1 MSKNISNL
9 SGRIGLKDNLFKQIS
24 ENTLSDNPQDI
35 KEIAKKH
42 NLGVSTLHGAE
53 SFYEFLRPSHREK
66 KAFVCNGSACMC
78 AGTQDKLKDKLK
90 EKLGDDKVG
99 EMFCLGHCYENHA
112 FHYDGENYA
121 GKDIEKIDQI
131 LKGEEIKQ
139 EKFFSKSFAT
149 TSFLM
154 DDKLSSTDQFKD
166 QLSKFLKSDKKE
178 IVKSLLDSN
187 LTGRGGAG
195 FPTGMKWDFC
205 SKAKG
210 DKKYVICNAD
220 EGDSGAFSDRY
231 LLEDQPLKV
240 IFGMVMCGFVI
251 GSDEGV
257 LYIRGEYPKSIEA
270 LNGSINELKKLGLLG
285 ENILGTDFSFDLG
298 ICIGQGAYICGE
310 ETALIASIEAIN
322 GSINE
327 LKKLGLLGENILGT
341 NFSFDLGICIGQ
353 GAYICGEETALI
365 ASIEGRR
372 AEVDVR
378 PPFPVTEG
386 LYKKPTVV
394 NNVETLAA
402 ATGILIN
409 GSEKF
414 SSIGNKKSAGTKLV
428 CLDSFFNN
436 PGVYEIDMGTPMKK
450 IFNEI
455 GGGYKEPLKA
465 FQIGGPLGGVV
476 PLSEIEN
483 LNLDFQEFT
492 AKGFMLGHASV
503 VSIPKDFS
511 MAEYIHH
518 LFEFSAEESCG
529 KCFPG
534 RLGSYRGKE
543 MFDQAKKKTAKIPLK
558 LLEELL
564 VTMKK
569 GCLCALCGAIPT
581 PIQNILKYFGDEM
594 KNDMVKD
601 N

>member
-9 SGRIGLKDNLFKQIS
+9 SGRIGLKDNLFKKIS
-24 ENTLSDNPQDI
+24 ENSLSSSPKDI
-35 KEIAKKH
+35 KDIAKEY

-78 AGTQDKLKDKLK
+78 AGTQEKLK
-90 EKLGDDKVG
+90 ETLKSKLGDDKVG
-99 EMFCLGHCYENHA
+99 EMFCLGHCYENKA

-121 GKDIEKIDQI
+121 GNDIEKIDQI
-131 LKGEEIKQ
+131 IKGEKIDQDKY
-139 EKFFSKSFAT
+139 FSKSFAS

-154 DDKLSSTDQFKD
+154 DDKLSTIEKFKD
-166 QLSKFLKSDKKE
+166 HLDVVLKKDKKE
-178 IVKSLLDSN
+178 IIQSLLNSN

-205 SKAKG
+205 SKAPG

-240 IFGMVMCGFVI
+240 IFGMVMCGYVI
-251 GSDEGV
+251 GSNEGV

-270 LNGSINELKKLGLLG
+270 
-285 ENILGTDFSFDLG
+285 
-298 ICIGQGAYICGE
+298 
-310 ETALIASIEAIN
+310 IN
-322 GSINE
+322 GCINQ
-327 LKKLGLLGENILGT
+327 LKQDGLLGENILGT
-341 NFSFDLGICIGQ
+341 NFSFDLNICIGQ

-402 ATGILIN
+402 AAGILLN
-409 GSEKF
+409 GAEKF
-414 SSIGNKKSAGTKLV
+414 SAIGNKKSAGTKLV

-436 PGVYEIDMGTPMKK
+436 PGIYEIEMGTPMKK
-450 IFNEI
+450 IFEEI
-455 GGGYKEPLKA
+455 GGGYKEPVKA

-476 PLSEIEN
+476 PLSEIDN

-503 VSIPKDFS
+503 VSIPKDFP
-511 MAEYIHH
+511 MTEYIHH

-543 MFDQAKKKTAKIPLK
+543 MFDQFKNKTAKIPIK
-558 LLEELL
+558 LLNELL
-564 VTMKK
+564 VTMQK

-581 PIQNILKYFGDEM
+581 PIMNILKYFGDEM

>member
-1 MSKNISNL
+1 MSKNISKL
-9 SGRIGLKDNLFKQIS
+9 SGRIGLKDNLFQKMSKIS
-24 ENTLSDNPQDI
+24 LSSKNGGDLNEI
-35 KEIAKKH
+35 KEVAEKYHVGI
-42 NLGVSTLHGAE
+42 STFHGAE
-53 SFYEFLRPSHREK
+53 SFYEFLRPEHRAK

-78 AGTQDKLKDKLK
+78 AGTQEPLKKKLQD
-90 EKLGDDKVG
+90 KLGDDKVG

-121 GKDIEKIDQI
+121 GSDISKIDQI
-131 LKGEEIKQ
+131 IKGEKIDQ
-139 EKFFSKSFAT
+139 EKFFSKSFAS

-154 DDKLSSTDQFKD
+154 DDKLSSIDQFKEN
-166 QLSKFLKSDKKE
+166 LNRFIKTDKKE
-178 IVKSLLDSN
+178 IISLLSSSN

-195 FPTGMKWDFC
+195 FPAGMKWDFC
-205 SKAKG
+205 SKTNSE
-210 DKKYVICNAD
+210 KKYVVCNAD

-240 IFGMVMCGFVI
+240 LFAMMICGYAI

-270 LNGSINELKKLGLLG
+270 INGCINELKDKKLLG
-285 ENILGTDFSFDLG
+285 KDILGTKFSFDL
-298 ICIGQGAYICGE
+298 
-310 ETALIASIEAIN
+310 T
-322 GSINE
+322 
-327 LKKLGLLGENILGT
+327 
-341 NFSFDLGICIGQ
+341 ICIGQ

-402 ATGILIN
+402 ATGILLN
-409 GSEKF
+409 GADKF

-428 CLDSFFNN
+428 CLDSFFKN
-436 PGVYEIDMGTPMKK
+436 PGVYEIDMGTSMKK

-455 GGGYKEPLKA
+455 GGGFKETVKA
-465 FQIGGPLGGVV
+465 LQIGGPLGGVI
-476 PLSEIEN
+476 PIAEAEK
-483 LNLDFQEFT
+483 LNLDFQEFS
-492 AKGFMLGHASV
+492 AAGFMLGHASI
-503 VSIPKDFS
+503 VSIPKNFP
-511 MAEYIHH
+511 MFEYIHH

-543 MFDQAKKKTAKIPLK
+543 MFDQAKNKTAKIPLK
-558 LLEELL
+558 LLNELL
-564 VTMKK
+564 VTMQK
-569 GCLCALCGAIPT
+569 GCLCALCGAIPM
-581 PIQNILKYFGDEM
+581 PIMNILKYFGDEM

>member
-9 SGRIGLKDNLFKQIS
+9 SGRIGLKNNLFQK
-24 ENTLSDNPQDI
+24 LSDRSLNSKDDAGI
-35 KEIAKKH
+35 KEIAEEYKM
-42 NLGVSTLHGAE
+42 GVSTIHGAE

-78 AGTQDKLKDKLK
+78 AGTQEPLKKKLQ
-90 EKLGDDKVG
+90 EKLGEDKVG

-121 GKDIEKIDQI
+121 GNDINQIDQI
-131 LKGEEIKQ
+131 IKGEKIKQ

-154 DDKLSSTDQFKD
+154 DDKLSNFDQFKEH
-166 QLSKFLKSDKKE
+166 LEKFIKTDKKE
-178 IVKSLLDSN
+178 IINSLLSSN

-195 FPTGMKWDFC
+195 FPTGLKWDFC
-205 SKAKG
+205 SKTKSE
-210 DKKYVICNAD
+210 KKYVVCNAD

-240 IFGMVMCGFVI
+240 LFGMIVCGYVI
-251 GSDEGV
+251 GSNEGV

-270 LNGSINELKKLGLLG
+270 INGCINSLKGAGLLG
-285 ENILGTDFSFDLG
+285 EKILGTEFSFDL
-298 ICIGQGAYICGE
+298 
-310 ETALIASIEAIN
+310 N
-322 GSINE
+322 
-327 LKKLGLLGENILGT
+327 
-341 NFSFDLGICIGQ
+341 ICIGQ

-402 ATGILIN
+402 ATGILLN
-409 GSEKF
+409 GAEKF
-414 SSIGNKKSAGTKLV
+414 SSVGNKKSAGTKLV

-450 IFNEI
+450 IFEEY
-455 GGGYKEPLKA
+455 GGGYKEDVKA

-476 PLSEIEN
+476 PISEIEK

-492 AKGFMLGHASV
+492 KAGFMLGHASV
-503 VSIPKDFS
+503 VSIPKDFN

-534 RLGSYRGKE
+534 RIGSYRGKE
-543 MFDQAKKKTAKIPLK
+543 MFDQLKKGTSKIPLK
-558 LLEELL
+558 LLNELL
-564 VTMKK
+564 VTMQK

-581 PIQNILKYFGDEM
+581 PIMNILKYFGDEI
-594 KNDMVKD
+594 KNDIVKD

>member
-24 ENTLSDNPQDI
+24 ENSLSKKPKDI
-35 KEIAKKH
+35 TEIAKKH

-78 AGTQDKLKDKLK
+78 AGTQGPLKEKLKK
-90 EKLGDDKVG
+90 KLGDDKVG
-99 EMFCLGHCYENHA
+99 EMFCLGYCYENHA
-112 FHYDGENYA
+112 FHYDGQNYA
-121 GKDIEKIDQI
+121 GNDINKID
-131 LKGEEIKQ
+131 EIISGNDLEQ
-139 EKFFSKSFAT
+139 EKFYSESFAK

-154 DDKLSSTDQFKD
+154 DDKLSDIE
-166 QLSKFLKSDKKE
+166 KFRDHLKKFIVIDKQK
-178 IVKSLLDSN
+178 IIKSLLDSN

-220 EGDSGAFSDRY
+220 EGDSGAYSDRY
-231 LLEDQPLKV
+231 LLEDQALKV
-240 IFGMVMCGFVI
+240 IFGMVVCGYVI

-257 LYIRGEYPKSIEA
+257 LYIRGEYPKSIES
-270 LNGSINELKKLGLLG
+270 LNASINSLKREGLLG
-285 ENILGTDFSFDLG
+285 EKILGTD
-298 ICIGQGAYICGE
+298 
-310 ETALIASIEAIN
+310 
-322 GSINE
+322 
-327 LKKLGLLGENILGT
+327 
-341 NFSFDLGICIGQ
+341 FSFDLGICIGQ

-402 ATGILIN
+402 AAGILLN
-409 GSEKF
+409 GAEKF
-414 SSIGNKKSAGTKLV
+414 SAIGNKKSAGTKLV
-428 CLDSFFNN
+428 CFDSFFNN
-436 PGVYEIDMGTPMKK
+436 PGVYEVEMGTPMKK
-450 IFNEI
+450 VLYDI
-455 GGGYKEPLKA
+455 GGGFKEDIKA
-465 FQIGGPLGGVV
+465 LQIGGPLGGVI
-476 PLSEIEN
+476 PITEAEK

-492 AKGFMLGHASV
+492 VAGFMLGHASI
-503 VSIPKDFS
+503 VSIPKDFP
-511 MAEYIHH
+511 MVEYIHH
-518 LFEFSAEESCG
+518 LFEFTAEESCG

-534 RLGSYRGKE
+534 RIGSYRGKE
-543 MFDQAKKKTAKIPLK
+543 MFDQLKSKKAKIPIKVLND
-558 LLEELL
+558 LLI
-564 VTMKK
+564 TMKK

-581 PIQNILKYFGDEM
+581 PIMNILKYFGDEM
-594 KNDMVKD
+594 KNDMVQE

>member
-9 SGRIGLKDNLFKQIS
+9 SGRIGLKNNLFQKIS
-24 ENTLSDNPQDI
+24 ERSLASTNDNGM
-35 KEIAKKH
+35 KEIADQY
-42 NLGVSTLHGAE
+42 NVGVSTIHGAE

-78 AGTQDKLKDKLK
+78 AGTQAPLKKKLQ
-90 EKLGDDKVG
+90 EKLGEDKVG

-121 GKDIEKIDQI
+121 GKDINKIDEI
-131 LKGEEIKQ
+131 IKGKEIKQ
-139 EKFFSKSFAT
+139 EKFFSKSYAK

-154 DDKLSSTDQFKD
+154 DDKLSNLDQFK
-166 QLSKFLKSDKKE
+166 QLFEKVIKIDTKE
-178 IVKSLLDSN
+178 IIKSLLDSN

-205 SKAKG
+205 GKTKSE
-210 DKKYVICNAD
+210 KKYVVCNAD

-240 IFGMVMCGFVI
+240 LFGMVICGYVI
-251 GSDEGV
+251 GSNEGV

-270 LNGSINELKKLGLLG
+270 INGSINSLKEVGLLG
-285 ENILGTDFSFDLG
+285 ENILGTSFSFDL
-298 ICIGQGAYICGE
+298 
-310 ETALIASIEAIN
+310 N
-322 GSINE
+322 
-327 LKKLGLLGENILGT
+327 
-341 NFSFDLGICIGQ
+341 ICIGQ

-402 ATGILIN
+402 VTGILIH
-409 GSEKF
+409 GADKF

-436 PGVYEIDMGTPMKK
+436 PGVYEIDMGTPIKN
-450 IFNEI
+450 IFNDI
-455 GGGYKEPLKA
+455 GGGFKEAVKA
-465 FQIGGPLGGVV
+465 LQIGGPLGGVV
-476 PLSEIEN
+476 PLTEAEK

-492 AKGFMLGHASV
+492 EAGFMLGHGSV
-503 VSIPKDFS
+503 VSIPKDFP
-511 MAEYIHH
+511 MVEYIHH

-543 MFDQAKKKTAKIPLK
+543 MFDQFKNKSAKIPLK
-558 LLEELL
+558 LLNELL
-564 VTMKK
+564 VTMQK

-581 PIQNILKYFGDEM
+581 PIMNILKYFGDEL
-594 KNDMVKD
+594 KNDIVKD

>member
-9 SGRIGLKDNLFKQIS
+9 SGRIGLKNNLFQKIS
-24 ENTLSDNPQDI
+24 ERSLASTNDNGM
-35 KEIAKKH
+35 KEIADQY
-42 NLGVSTLHGAE
+42 NVGVSTIHGAE

-78 AGTQDKLKDKLK
+78 AGTQGPLKKKLQ
-90 EKLGDDKVG
+90 EKLGEDKVG

-121 GKDIEKIDQI
+121 GKDINKIDEI
-131 LKGEEIKQ
+131 IKGKEIKQ
-139 EKFFSKSFAT
+139 EKFFSKSYAK

-154 DDKLSSTDQFKD
+154 DDKLSNLDQFK
-166 QLSKFLKSDKKE
+166 QLFEKVIKIDTKE
-178 IVKSLLDSN
+178 IIKSLLDSN

-205 SKAKG
+205 GKTKSE
-210 DKKYVICNAD
+210 KKYVVCNAD

-240 IFGMVMCGFVI
+240 LFGMVICGYVI
-251 GSDEGV
+251 GSNEGV

-270 LNGSINELKKLGLLG
+270 INGSINSLKEAGLLG
-285 ENILGTDFSFDLG
+285 ENILGTSFSFDL
-298 ICIGQGAYICGE
+298 
-310 ETALIASIEAIN
+310 N
-322 GSINE
+322 
-327 LKKLGLLGENILGT
+327 
-341 NFSFDLGICIGQ
+341 ICIGQ

-402 ATGILIN
+402 ATGILIH
-409 GSEKF
+409 GADKF

-436 PGVYEIDMGTPMKK
+436 PGVYEIDMGTPIKN
-450 IFNEI
+450 IFNDI
-455 GGGYKEPLKA
+455 GGGFKEAVKA
-465 FQIGGPLGGVV
+465 LQIGGPLGGVV
-476 PLSEIEN
+476 PLTEAEK

-492 AKGFMLGHASV
+492 EAGFMLGHGSI
-503 VSIPKDFS
+503 VSIPKDFP
-511 MAEYIHH
+511 MVEYIHH

-543 MFDQAKKKTAKIPLK
+543 MFDQFKNKSAKIPLK
-558 LLEELL
+558 LLNELL
-564 VTMKK
+564 VTMQK

-581 PIQNILKYFGDEM
+581 PIMNILKYFGDEL
-594 KNDMVKD
+594 KNDIVKD

>member
-1 MSKNISNL
+1 MSKNISKL
-9 SGRIGLKDNLFKQIS
+9 SGRIGLRDNLFDEIS
-24 ENTLSDNPQDI
+24 RSSLNSDNGKGIKDI
-35 KEIAKKH
+35 KEIAEKYKV
-42 NLGVSTLHGAE
+42 GVSTIHGAE

-78 AGTQDKLKDKLK
+78 AGTQEPLKEKLK
-90 EKLGDDKVG
+90 EKLGNDKVG
-99 EMFCLGHCYENHA
+99 EMFCLGYCYENHA
-112 FHYDGENYA
+112 FHYDGKNYA
-121 GKDIEKIDQI
+121 GEDIKKIDQI
-131 LKGEEIKQ
+131 IKGEEINQ
-139 EKFFSKSFAT
+139 EKFFSKSYAT

-154 DDKLSSTDQFKD
+154 DDKLSDLSKFKD
-166 QLSKFLKSDKKE
+166 QLSKFLKTDKSE
-178 IVKSLLDSN
+178 IIKSLLSSN

-205 SKAKG
+205 SKAKS

-220 EGDSGAFSDRY
+220 EGDSGAYSDRY

-240 IFGMVMCGFVI
+240 IFGMVLCGYVI
-251 GSDEGV
+251 GGDEGV

-270 LNGSINELKKLGLLG
+270 LNGSINSLKEAGLLG
-285 ENILGTDFSFDLG
+285 KNILGTDFSFDL
-298 ICIGQGAYICGE
+298 
-310 ETALIASIEAIN
+310 N
-322 GSINE
+322 
-327 LKKLGLLGENILGT
+327 
-341 NFSFDLGICIGQ
+341 ICIGQ

-402 ATGILIN
+402 AAGILLN
-409 GSEKF
+409 GAEKF

-436 PGVYEIDMGTPMKK
+436 PGVYEIDMGTSMKK
-450 IFNEI
+450 VFYEI
-455 GGGYKEPLKA
+455 GGGLNKSVKA

-476 PLSEIEN
+476 PTKEIDN

-492 AKGFMLGHASV
+492 TAGFMLGHASV
-503 VSIPKDFS
+503 VSIPSDFN
-511 MAEYIHH
+511 MVDYIHH
-518 LFEFSAEESCG
+518 LFEFTAEESCG

-543 MFDQAKKKTAKIPLK
+543 MFDQVKNKSAKIPLK
-558 LLEELL
+558 LLNELL
-564 VTMKK
+564 ITMKK

-581 PIQNILKYFGDEM
+581 PIMNILKYFGHEM
-594 KNDMVKD
+594 KDDMVKE

>member
-9 SGRIGLKDNLFKQIS
+9 SGRIGLKDNLFKKIS
-24 ENTLSDNPQDI
+24 ENSLSNSPKDI
-35 KEIAKKH
+35 KDIAKEY

-78 AGTQDKLKDKLK
+78 AGTQEKLK
-90 EKLGDDKVG
+90 ETLKSKLGDDKVG
-99 EMFCLGHCYENHA
+99 EMFCLGHCYENKA

-121 GKDIEKIDQI
+121 GNDIEKIDQI
-131 LKGEEIKQ
+131 IKGEKIDQDKY
-139 EKFFSKSFAT
+139 FSKSFAS

-154 DDKLSSTDQFKD
+154 DDKLSTIEKFKD
-166 QLSKFLKSDKKE
+166 HLDVVLKKDKKE
-178 IVKSLLDSN
+178 IIQSLLNSN

-205 SKAKG
+205 SKAPG

-240 IFGMVMCGFVI
+240 IFGMVMCGYVI
-251 GSDEGV
+251 GSNEGV

-270 LNGSINELKKLGLLG
+270 
-285 ENILGTDFSFDLG
+285 
-298 ICIGQGAYICGE
+298 
-310 ETALIASIEAIN
+310 IN
-322 GSINE
+322 GCINQ
-327 LKKLGLLGENILGT
+327 LKQDGLLGENILGT
-341 NFSFDLGICIGQ
+341 NFSFDLNICIGQ

-402 ATGILIN
+402 AAGILLN
-409 GSEKF
+409 GAEKF
-414 SSIGNKKSAGTKLV
+414 AAIGNKKSAGTKLV

-436 PGVYEIDMGTPMKK
+436 PGIYEIEMGTPMKK
-450 IFNEI
+450 VFEEI
-455 GGGYKEPLKA
+455 GGGYKEPVKA

-476 PLSEIEN
+476 PLSEIDN

-503 VSIPKDFS
+503 VSIPKDFP
-511 MAEYIHH
+511 MTEYIHH

-543 MFDQAKKKTAKIPLK
+543 MFDQFKSKTAKIPLK
-558 LLEELL
+558 LLNELL
-564 VTMKK
+564 VTMQK

-581 PIQNILKYFGDEM
+581 PIMNILKYFGDEM

>member
-9 SGRIGLKDNLFKQIS
+9 SGRIGLKNNLFQKIS
-24 ENTLSDNPQDI
+24 ERSLASTNDNGM
-35 KEIAKKH
+35 KEIADQY
-42 NLGVSTLHGAE
+42 NVGVSTIHGAE
-53 SFYEFLRPSHREK
+53 SFYEFLRPAHREK

-78 AGTQDKLKDKLK
+78 AGTQGPLKKKLQ
-90 EKLGDDKVG
+90 EKLGEDKIG

-121 GKDIEKIDQI
+121 GKDINKIDEI
-131 LKGEEIKQ
+131 IKGKEIKQ
-139 EKFFSKSFAT
+139 EKFFSKSYAK

-154 DDKLSSTDQFKD
+154 DDKLSNLDQFK
-166 QLSKFLKSDKKE
+166 QLFEKVIKIDTKE
-178 IVKSLLDSN
+178 IIKSLLDSN

-205 SKAKG
+205 GKTKSE
-210 DKKYVICNAD
+210 KKYVVCNAD

-240 IFGMVMCGFVI
+240 LFGMVICGYVI
-251 GSDEGV
+251 GSNEGV

-270 LNGSINELKKLGLLG
+270 INGSINSLKEAGLLG
-285 ENILGTDFSFDLG
+285 ENILGTSFSFDL
-298 ICIGQGAYICGE
+298 
-310 ETALIASIEAIN
+310 N
-322 GSINE
+322 
-327 LKKLGLLGENILGT
+327 
-341 NFSFDLGICIGQ
+341 ICIGQ

-402 ATGILIN
+402 ATGILIH
-409 GSEKF
+409 GADKF

-436 PGVYEIDMGTPMKK
+436 PGVYEIDMGTPIKN
-450 IFNEI
+450 IFNDI
-455 GGGYKEPLKA
+455 GGGFKEAVKA
-465 FQIGGPLGGVV
+465 LQIGGPLGGVV
-476 PLSEIEN
+476 PLTEAEK

-492 AKGFMLGHASV
+492 EAGFMLGHGSI
-503 VSIPKDFS
+503 VSIPKNFP
-511 MAEYIHH
+511 MVEYIHH

-543 MFDQAKKKTAKIPLK
+543 MFDQFKNKSAKIPLK
-558 LLEELL
+558 LLNELL
-564 VTMKK
+564 VTMQK

-581 PIQNILKYFGDEM
+581 PIMNILKYFGDEL
-594 KNDMVKD
+594 KNDIVKD

>member
-9 SGRIGLKDNLFKQIS
+9 SGKVGLKYNLFQKI
-24 ENTLSDNPQDI
+24 SDNVLNNHPKDNKDI
-35 KEIAKKH
+35 ANEY
-42 NLGVSTLHGAE
+42 NLGVSTVYGAE
-53 SFYEFLRPSHREK
+53 SFYEFLRPAHREK

-78 AGTQDKLKDKLK
+78 SGTQDKLKETLR
-90 EKLGDDKVG
+90 EKLGKDKVG
-99 EMFCLGHCYENHA
+99 TMFCLGYCYENNA
-112 FHYDGENYA
+112 FHYNGENYA

-131 LKGEEIKQ
+131 IKGEKIQQDKY
-139 EKFFSKSFAT
+139 FSKSYAT

-154 DDKLSSTDQFKD
+154 DDKLLSISQVRE
-166 QLSKFLKSDKKE
+166 QLTKFLKTDKKE
-178 IVKSLLDSN
+178 IIKTILDSN

-205 SKAKG
+205 SREKVK
-210 DKKYVICNAD
+210 KKYVICNAD

-240 IFGMVMCGFVI
+240 LFAMIICGYVI

-270 LNGSINELKKLGLLG
+270 INGCINELKKAGLLG
-285 ENILGTDFSFDLG
+285 ENILGTGFSFD
-298 ICIGQGAYICGE
+298 IY
-310 ETALIASIEAIN
+310 
-322 GSINE
+322 
-327 LKKLGLLGENILGT
+327 
-341 NFSFDLGICIGQ
+341 ICIGQ

-402 ATGILIN
+402 VTGILIN
-409 GSEKF
+409 GADKF
-414 SSIGNKKSAGTKLV
+414 AAIGNKKSAGTKLV
-428 CLDSFFNN
+428 CLDSFFKN

-455 GGGYKEPLKA
+455 GGGYKEPVKA

-476 PLSEIEN
+476 PLSEIDN
-483 LNLDFQEFT
+483 LNLDFQEFS

-511 MAEYIHH
+511 MVEYIHH

-543 MFDQAKKKTAKIPLK
+543 MFDQVKNKTAKIPLK
-558 LLEELL
+558 LLNDLL
-564 VTMKK
+564 VTMQK

-581 PIQNILKYFGDEM
+581 PIMNILKYFSNEM
-594 KNDMVKD
+594 KNDISA
-601 N
+601 

>member
-1 MSKNISNL
+1 MSKNISKL
-9 SGRIGLKDNLFKQIS
+9 SGRIGLKENLFQK
-24 ENTLSDNPQDI
+24 LSDRSLNSKNGEGI
-35 KEIAKKH
+35 KEIAEKYRV
-42 NLGVSTLHGAE
+42 GVSTIHGAE
-53 SFYEFLRPSHREK
+53 SFYEFLRPEHRAK

-78 AGTQDKLKDKLK
+78 AGTQEPLKNKLKA
-90 EKLGDDKVG
+90 KLGSDKVG
-99 EMFCLGHCYENHA
+99 EMFCLGYCYENHA
-112 FHYDGENYA
+112 FHYNGENYA
-121 GKDIEKIDQI
+121 GNDIEKIDQI
-131 LKGEEIKQ
+131 IKGEEIIQ
-139 EKFFSKSFAT
+139 EKFFSKSYSS

-154 DDKLSSTDQFKD
+154 DDKLSDINKFKEH
-166 QLSKFLKSDKKE
+166 LSKFLKKDKNE
-178 IVKSLLDSN
+178 IIKSLLSSN

-205 SKAKG
+205 SKTKS

-240 IFGMVMCGFVI
+240 IFGMVICGYVI
-251 GSDEGV
+251 GGNEGV

-270 LNGSINELKKLGLLG
+270 LNGSVNLLKETGLLG
-285 ENILGTDFSFDLG
+285 KNILDTDFSFDL
-298 ICIGQGAYICGE
+298 
-310 ETALIASIEAIN
+310 N
-322 GSINE
+322 
-327 LKKLGLLGENILGT
+327 
-341 NFSFDLGICIGQ
+341 ICIGQ

-402 ATGILIN
+402 AAGILLN
-409 GSEKF
+409 GADKF
-414 SSIGNKKSAGTKLV
+414 SAIGNKKSAGTKLV

-436 PGVYEIDMGTPMKK
+436 PGVYEIEMGTPMKK
-450 IFNEI
+450 IFYEI
-455 GGGYKEPLKA
+455 GGGLNKPVKA

-476 PLSEIEN
+476 PTQEIEK

-492 AKGFMLGHASV
+492 NAGFMLGHASV
-503 VSIPKDFS
+503 VSIPRDFN
-511 MAEYIHH
+511 MIDYIHH

-543 MFDQAKKKTAKIPLK
+543 MFDQVKNKSAKIPLK
-558 LLEELL
+558 LLNELL
-564 VTMKK
+564 ITMKK

-581 PIQNILKYFGDEM
+581 PIMNILKYFGDEM
-594 KNDMVKD
+594 KNDITA
-601 N
+601 

>member
-9 SGRIGLKDNLFKQIS
+9 SGKVGLKYNLFQKI
-24 ENTLSDNPQDI
+24 SDNVLKNHPKDN
-35 KEIAKKH
+35 KEIANEY
-42 NLGVSTLHGAE
+42 NLGVSTVYGAE
-53 SFYEFLRPSHREK
+53 SFYEFLRPTHRKK

-78 AGTQDKLKDKLK
+78 AGTQDKLKQTLK

-99 EMFCLGHCYENHA
+99 VMFCLGHCYENNA
-112 FHYDGENYA
+112 FHYNGDNYA

-131 LKGEEIKQ
+131 LKGEKIKQ
-139 EKFFSKSFAT
+139 DKFFSKSYAS

-154 DDKLSSTDQFKD
+154 DDKLSSINQVKD
-166 QLSKFLKSDKKE
+166 QLTKFLKTDKKE
-178 IVKSLLDSN
+178 IIKSILDSN

-205 SKAKG
+205 SREKVK
-210 DKKYVICNAD
+210 KKYVICNAD

-240 IFGMVMCGFVI
+240 LFAMIICGYVI

-270 LNGSINELKKLGLLG
+270 INGSINELKKVGLLG
-285 ENILGTDFSFDLG
+285 ENILGTGFSFD
-298 ICIGQGAYICGE
+298 IY
-310 ETALIASIEAIN
+310 
-322 GSINE
+322 
-327 LKKLGLLGENILGT
+327 
-341 NFSFDLGICIGQ
+341 ICIGQ

-402 ATGILIN
+402 VTGILIN
-409 GSEKF
+409 GADKF
-414 SSIGNKKSAGTKLV
+414 AAIGNKKSAGTKLV
-428 CLDSFFNN
+428 CLDSFFKN

-455 GGGYKEPLKA
+455 GGGYKEPVKA

-476 PLSEIEN
+476 PLSEIDN
-483 LNLDFQEFT
+483 LNLDFQEFS

-503 VSIPKDFS
+503 VSIPKDFP
-511 MAEYIHH
+511 MVEYIHH

-543 MFDQAKKKTAKIPLK
+543 MFDQVMKKTAKIPMQLLNDLLK
-558 LLEELL
+558 
-564 VTMKK
+564 TMQK

-581 PIQNILKYFGDEM
+581 PIMNILKYFSNEM
-594 KNDMVKD
+594 KNDISA
-601 N
+601 

>member
-9 SGRIGLKDNLFKQIS
+9 SGRVGLKNNLFKKIS
-24 ENTLSDNPQDI
+24 ENVLSNSPKDI
-35 KEIAKKH
+35 KDIAKEY

-53 SFYEFLRPSHREK
+53 SFYEFLRPAHREK

-78 AGTQDKLKDKLK
+78 AGTQEKLKETLK
-90 EKLGDDKVG
+90 EKLGNDKVG
-99 EMFCLGHCYENHA
+99 EMFCLGHCYENNA
-112 FHYDGENYA
+112 FHYNGENYA

-131 LKGEEIKQ
+131 LKGEKINQ
-139 EKFFSKSFAT
+139 DKFFSKSFAT

-154 DDKLSSTDQFKD
+154 DDKLSSISQVE
-166 QLSKFLKSDKKE
+166 QHLAQFLKLDKKE
-178 IVKSLLDSN
+178 IIKSLLDSN

-205 SKAKG
+205 SKAVSE
-210 DKKYVICNAD
+210 KKYVICNAD

-240 IFGMVMCGFVI
+240 LFGMIICGYVI
-251 GSDEGV
+251 GSNEGV
-257 LYIRGEYPKSIEA
+257 LYVRGEYPKSIETI
-270 LNGSINELKKLGLLG
+270 NGCINELKK
-285 ENILGTDFSFDLG
+285 S
-298 ICIGQGAYICGE
+298 
-310 ETALIASIEAIN
+310 
-322 GSINE
+322 
-327 LKKLGLLGENILGT
+327 GLLGENILGT
-341 NFSFDLGICIGQ
+341 NFSFDLNICIGQ

-394 NNVETLAA
+394 NNVETLSA

-409 GSEKF
+409 GAEKF
-414 SSIGNKKSAGTKLV
+414 SAIGNKKSAGTKLV

-436 PGVYEIDMGTPMKK
+436 PGVYEIDMGTPMSK

-455 GGGYKEPLKA
+455 GGGYKEEIKA
-465 FQIGGPLGGVV
+465 FQVGGPLGGVV
-476 PLSEIEN
+476 PLEEINN
-483 LNLDFQEFT
+483 LNLNFQEFT

-503 VSIPKDFS
+503 VCIPKDFP
-511 MAEYIHH
+511 MIEYIHH

-558 LLEELL
+558 LLNELL
-564 VTMKK
+564 VTMQK

-581 PIQNILKYFGDEM
+581 PIMNILKYFGDEM

>member
-24 ENTLSDNPQDI
+24 ENSLSKQPKDI
-35 KEIAKKH
+35 GEIAKKH

-78 AGTQDKLKDKLK
+78 AGTQEPLKEKLK

-99 EMFCLGHCYENHA
+99 EMFCLGYCYENHA
-112 FHYDGENYA
+112 FHYDGQNYA
-121 GKDIEKIDQI
+121 GNDINKID
-131 LKGEEIKQ
+131 EIISGNDLEQ
-139 EKFFSKSFAT
+139 EKFYSESFAS

-154 DDKLSSTDQFKD
+154 DDKLSDISKFKD
-166 QLSKFLKSDKKE
+166 HLKNIINTDKQE
-178 IVKSLLDSN
+178 IIKSLLDSN

-220 EGDSGAFSDRY
+220 EGDSGAYSDRY
-231 LLEDQPLKV
+231 LLEDQALKV
-240 IFGMVMCGFVI
+240 IFGMIVCGYVI

-257 LYIRGEYPKSIEA
+257 LYIRGEYPKSIES
-270 LNGSINELKKLGLLG
+270 LNASINSLKREGLLG
-285 ENILGTDFSFDLG
+285 EKILGTD
-298 ICIGQGAYICGE
+298 
-310 ETALIASIEAIN
+310 
-322 GSINE
+322 
-327 LKKLGLLGENILGT
+327 
-341 NFSFDLGICIGQ
+341 FSFDLGICIGQ

-402 ATGILIN
+402 AAGILLN
-409 GSEKF
+409 GAEKF
-414 SSIGNKKSAGTKLV
+414 SAIGNKKSAGTKLV
-428 CLDSFFNN
+428 CFDSFFNN
-436 PGVYEIDMGTPMKK
+436 PGVYEVEMGTPMKK
-450 IFNEI
+450 VLYDI
-455 GGGYKEPLKA
+455 GGGFKEDIKA
-465 FQIGGPLGGVV
+465 LQIGGPLGGVI
-476 PLSEIEN
+476 PITEAEK

-492 AKGFMLGHASV
+492 VAGFMLGHASI
-503 VSIPKDFS
+503 VSIPKDFP
-511 MAEYIHH
+511 MVEYIHH
-518 LFEFSAEESCG
+518 LFEFTAEESCG

-534 RLGSYRGKE
+534 RIGSYRGKE
-543 MFDQAKKKTAKIPLK
+543 MFDQLKSKKAKIPLK
-558 LLEELL
+558 VLNDLLI
-564 VTMKK
+564 TMKK

-581 PIQNILKYFGDEM
+581 PIMNILKYFGDEM
-594 KNDMVKD
+594 KNDMVKE

>member
-1 MSKNISNL
+1 VSKNISNL
-9 SGRIGLKDNLFKQIS
+9 SGRIGLKDNLFKKIS
-24 ENTLSDNPQDI
+24 ENSLSNSPKDI
-35 KEIAKKH
+35 KDIAKEY

-78 AGTQDKLKDKLK
+78 AGTQEKLK
-90 EKLGDDKVG
+90 ETLKSKLGDDKVG
-99 EMFCLGHCYENHA
+99 EMFCLGHCYENKA

-121 GKDIEKIDQI
+121 GNDIEKIDQI
-131 LKGEEIKQ
+131 IKGEKIEQDKY
-139 EKFFSKSFAT
+139 FSKSFVS

-154 DDKLSSTDQFKD
+154 DDKLSTIEKFKD
-166 QLSKFLKSDKKE
+166 QLNDILKKDKKE
-178 IVKSLLDSN
+178 IIQSLLNSN

-205 SKAKG
+205 SKAPG

-240 IFGMVMCGFVI
+240 IFGMVMCGYVI
-251 GSDEGV
+251 GSNEGV

-270 LNGSINELKKLGLLG
+270 
-285 ENILGTDFSFDLG
+285 
-298 ICIGQGAYICGE
+298 
-310 ETALIASIEAIN
+310 IN
-322 GSINE
+322 GCINQ
-327 LKKLGLLGENILGT
+327 LKQDGLLGENILGT
-341 NFSFDLGICIGQ
+341 NFSFDLNICIGQ

-402 ATGILIN
+402 AAGILLN
-409 GSEKF
+409 GAEKF
-414 SSIGNKKSAGTKLV
+414 SAIGNKKSAGTKLV

-436 PGVYEIDMGTPMKK
+436 PGIYEIEMGTPMKK
-450 IFNEI
+450 IFEEI
-455 GGGYKEPLKA
+455 GGGYKEPVKA
-465 FQIGGPLGGVV
+465 FQIGGPLGGIV
-476 PLSEIEN
+476 PLSEIDN

-503 VSIPKDFS
+503 VSIPKDFP
-511 MAEYIHH
+511 MTEYIHH

-543 MFDQAKKKTAKIPLK
+543 MFDQFKNKTAKIPLK
-558 LLEELL
+558 LLNELL
-564 VTMKK
+564 VTMQK

-581 PIQNILKYFGDEM
+581 PIMNILKYFGDEM

>member
-1 MSKNISNL
+1 MSKNISKL
-9 SGRIGLKDNLFKQIS
+9 SGRIGLKNNLFQKIS
-24 ENTLSDNPQDI
+24 ERSS
-35 KEIAKKH
+35 KSKKDESMKVLADEY
-42 NLGVSTLHGAE
+42 NMGVSTIHGAE

-66 KAFVCNGSACMC
+66 KAFICNGSACMC
-78 AGTQDKLKDKLK
+78 AGTQKNLKNKL
-90 EKLGDDKVG
+90 ESKLGKGKVG

-121 GKDIEKIDQI
+121 GEDINMIDQI
-131 LKGEEIKQ
+131 IKGENIKQ
-139 EKFFSKSFAT
+139 KKFSSKSFAS

-154 DDKLSSTDQFKD
+154 DKKLLNIDQFKE
-166 QLSKFLKSDKKE
+166 LLKKFINTDKKE
-178 IVKSLLDSN
+178 IIKSLTDSN
-187 LTGRGGAG
+187 LSGRGGAG

-205 SKAKG
+205 GREKSE
-210 DKKYVICNAD
+210 KKYVVCNAD

-240 IFGMVMCGFVI
+240 LFGMVICGYVI

-257 LYIRGEYPKSIEA
+257 LYIRGEYPKSIE
-270 LNGSINELKKLGLLG
+270 S
-285 ENILGTDFSFDLG
+285 
-298 ICIGQGAYICGE
+298 
-310 ETALIASIEAIN
+310 IN
-322 GSINE
+322 GSINA
-327 LKKLGLLGENILGT
+327 LKKSKLLGKNILGT
-341 NFSFDLGICIGQ
+341 NFSFDLNICIGQ

-402 ATGILIN
+402 ATGILIH
-409 GSEKF
+409 GSDKF

-436 PGVYEIDMGTPMKK
+436 PGVYEIDMCTPMKK
-450 IFNEI
+450 IINEI
-455 GGGYKEPLKA
+455 GGGLKEPVKA
-465 FQIGGPLGGVV
+465 LQIGGPLGGIV
-476 PLSEIEN
+476 PIEKVEK

-492 AKGFMLGHASV
+492 GAGFMLGHGSI

-511 MAEYIHH
+511 MVEYIHH

-543 MFDQAKKKTAKIPLK
+543 MFDQALNKSKKIPEK
-558 LLEELL
+558 LLNELL
-564 VTMKK
+564 VTMKN
-569 GCLCALCGAIPT
+569 GCLCALCGAIPV
-581 PIQNILKYFGDEM
+581 PIMNILKYFSHEM
-594 KNDMVKD
+594 KNDIVQE

>member
-1 MSKNISNL
+1 MSKNISKL
-9 SGRIGLKDNLFKQIS
+9 SGRIGLKNNLFQKLS
-24 ENTLSDNPQDI
+24 ERSLGSKNGEGM
-35 KEIAKKH
+35 KELAEKYH
-42 NLGVSTLHGAE
+42 VGVSTFHGAE
-53 SFYEFLRPSHREK
+53 SFYEFLRPEHRAK

-78 AGTQDKLKDKLK
+78 AGTQEPLKKKLQ
-90 EKLGDDKVG
+90 EKLGEDKVG

-121 GKDIEKIDQI
+121 GNDINQIDQI
-131 LKGEEIKQ
+131 IKGEKIKQ

-154 DDKLSSTDQFKD
+154 DDKLSNFDQFKEH
-166 QLSKFLKSDKKE
+166 LEKFIKTDKKE
-178 IVKSLLDSN
+178 IINSLLSSN

-205 SKAKG
+205 SKTKSE
-210 DKKYVICNAD
+210 KKYVVCNAD

-240 IFGMVMCGFVI
+240 LFGMVVCGYVI
-251 GSDEGV
+251 GSNEGV

-270 LNGSINELKKLGLLG
+270 INGCINSLKKAGLLG
-285 ENILGTDFSFDLG
+285 EKILGTDFSF
-298 ICIGQGAYICGE
+298 
-310 ETALIASIEAIN
+310 
-322 GSINE
+322 E
-327 LKKLGLLGENILGT
+327 LN
-341 NFSFDLGICIGQ
+341 ICIGQ

-402 ATGILIN
+402 ATGILLN

-414 SSIGNKKSAGTKLV
+414 SSVGNKKSAGTKLV

-455 GGGYKEPLKA
+455 GGGYKEPVKA

-503 VSIPKDFS
+503 VSIPKDFP

-564 VTMKK
+564 VTMQK

>member
-24 ENTLSDNPQDI
+24 ENSLSKEPKDI
-35 KEIAKKH
+35 REIAKKH

-78 AGTQDKLKDKLK
+78 AGTQEPLKEKLK

-99 EMFCLGHCYENHA
+99 EMFCLGYCYENHA
-112 FHYDGENYA
+112 FHYDGQNYA
-121 GKDIEKIDQI
+121 GNDIDKID
-131 LKGEEIKQ
+131 EIIAGSDLEQ
-139 EKFFSKSFAT
+139 EKFYSESFAS

-154 DDKLSSTDQFKD
+154 DDKLSDINKFKD
-166 QLSKFLKSDKKE
+166 HLNKFINKDKKE
-178 IVKSLLDSN
+178 IIKSLLDSN

-220 EGDSGAFSDRY
+220 EGDSGAYSDRY
-231 LLEDQPLKV
+231 LLEDQALKV
-240 IFGMVMCGFVI
+240 IFGMVICGYVI

-270 LNGSINELKKLGLLG
+270 LNASINSLKKEGLLG
-285 ENILGTDFSFDLG
+285 EKILGTD
-298 ICIGQGAYICGE
+298 
-310 ETALIASIEAIN
+310 
-322 GSINE
+322 
-327 LKKLGLLGENILGT
+327 
-341 NFSFDLGICIGQ
+341 FSFDLGICIGQ

-402 ATGILIN
+402 AAGILLN
-409 GSEKF
+409 GAEKF
-414 SSIGNKKSAGTKLV
+414 CAIGNKKSAGTKLV
-428 CLDSFFNN
+428 CFDSFFNN
-436 PGVYEIDMGTPMKK
+436 PGVYEIEMGTPMKK
-450 IFNEI
+450 VLYDI
-455 GGGYKEPLKA
+455 GGGFKEDIKA
-465 FQIGGPLGGVV
+465 LQIGGPLGGVI
-476 PLSEIEN
+476 PIEEAEK

-492 AKGFMLGHASV
+492 SAGFMLGHASI
-503 VSIPKDFS
+503 VSIPKDFP
-511 MAEYIHH
+511 MVEYIHH
-518 LFEFSAEESCG
+518 LFEFTAEESCG

-543 MFDQAKKKTAKIPLK
+543 MFDQLKSKKAKIPLK
-558 LLEELL
+558 VLNDLLI
-564 VTMKK
+564 TMKK

-581 PIQNILKYFGDEM
+581 PIMNILKYFGDEM
-594 KNDMVKD
+594 KNDMVKE

>member
-1 MSKNISNL
+1 MSKNISKL
-9 SGRIGLKDNLFKQIS
+9 SGRIGLKNNLFQKIS
-24 ENTLSDNPQDI
+24 ERSS
-35 KEIAKKH
+35 KSKKDESMKVLADEY
-42 NLGVSTLHGAE
+42 NMGVSTIHGAE

-66 KAFVCNGSACMC
+66 KAFICNGSACMC
-78 AGTQDKLKDKLK
+78 AGTQKNLKNKL
-90 EKLGDDKVG
+90 ENKLGKGKVG
-99 EMFCLGHCYENHA
+99 KMFCLGHCYENHA

-121 GKDIEKIDQI
+121 GEDINMIDQI
-131 LKGEEIKQ
+131 IKGENIKQ
-139 EKFFSKSFAT
+139 KKFSSKSFAS

-154 DDKLSSTDQFKD
+154 DEKLLNIDQFKE
-166 QLSKFLKSDKKE
+166 LLKKFINTDKKE
-178 IVKSLLDSN
+178 IIKSLTDSN
-187 LTGRGGAG
+187 LSGRGGAG

-205 SKAKG
+205 GREKSE
-210 DKKYVICNAD
+210 KKYVVCNAD

-240 IFGMVMCGFVI
+240 LFGMVICGYVI

-257 LYIRGEYPKSIEA
+257 LYIRGEYPKSIE
-270 LNGSINELKKLGLLG
+270 S
-285 ENILGTDFSFDLG
+285 
-298 ICIGQGAYICGE
+298 
-310 ETALIASIEAIN
+310 IN
-322 GSINE
+322 GSINA
-327 LKKLGLLGENILGT
+327 LKKSKLLGKNILGT
-341 NFSFDLGICIGQ
+341 NFSFDLNICIGQ

-402 ATGILIN
+402 ATGILIH
-409 GSEKF
+409 GSDKF

-436 PGVYEIDMGTPMKK
+436 PGVYEIDMCTSMKK
-450 IFNEI
+450 IINEV
-455 GGGYKEPLKA
+455 GGGLKEPVKA
-465 FQIGGPLGGVV
+465 LQIGGPLGGIV
-476 PLSEIEN
+476 PIEKVEK

-492 AKGFMLGHASV
+492 GAGFMLGHGSI

-511 MAEYIHH
+511 MVEYIHH

-543 MFDQAKKKTAKIPLK
+543 MFDQALNKSKKIPEK
-558 LLEELL
+558 LLNELL
-564 VTMKK
+564 VTMKN
-569 GCLCALCGAIPT
+569 GCLCALCGAIPV
-581 PIQNILKYFGDEM
+581 PIMNILKYFGHEM
-594 KNDMVKD
+594 KNDIVQE

>member
-9 SGRIGLKDNLFKQIS
+9 SGRIGLKNNLFQKIS
-24 ENTLSDNPQDI
+24 ERSLKSKNDSGM
-35 KEIAKKH
+35 KEIANEYKM
-42 NLGVSTLHGAE
+42 GVSTIHGAE

-78 AGTQDKLKDKLK
+78 AGTQETLK
-90 EKLGDDKVG
+90 EKLQEKLGEDKVG

-121 GKDIEKIDQI
+121 GKDINQIDKII
-131 LKGEEIKQ
+131 SGENIKQ
-139 EKFFSKSFAT
+139 EKYFSKSFAT

-154 DDKLSSTDQFKD
+154 DDKLSNLDQFKD
-166 QLSKFLKSDKKE
+166 SLNKLIKTDKKE
-178 IVKSLLDSN
+178 IVNSLLSSN

-205 SKAKG
+205 SKAKSE
-210 DKKYVICNAD
+210 KKYVVCNAD

-240 IFGMVMCGFVI
+240 LFGMIICGYVI

-270 LNGSINELKKLGLLG
+270 
-285 ENILGTDFSFDLG
+285 
-298 ICIGQGAYICGE
+298 
-310 ETALIASIEAIN
+310 IN
-322 GSINE
+322 GSINA
-327 LKKLGLLGENILGT
+327 LKEAGLLGDKILGT
-341 NFSFDLGICIGQ
+341 NFSFDLNICIGQ

-402 ATGILIN
+402 ATGILLN
-409 GSEKF
+409 GAEKF

-428 CLDSFFNN
+428 CLDSFFNK

-450 IFNEI
+450 IFEEF
-455 GGGYKEPLKA
+455 GGGLKEEVKA

-476 PLSEIEN
+476 PVKEIEK

-492 AKGFMLGHASV
+492 AAGFMLGHASV
-503 VSIPKDFS
+503 VSIPKNFS

-543 MFDQAKKKTAKIPLK
+543 MFDQLKKGTSKIPLK
-558 LLEELL
+558 LLNELL
-564 VTMKK
+564 ITMKK

-581 PIQNILKYFGDEM
+581 PIMNILKYFGDEM
-594 KNDMVKD
+594 KNDILKD

>member
-1 MSKNISNL
+1 MSKNISKL
-9 SGRIGLKDNLFKQIS
+9 SGRIGLKDNLFQKMS
-24 ENTLSDNPQDI
+24 ERSLNSTNEEGI
-35 KEIAKKH
+35 KEIAEKY
-42 NLGVSTLHGAE
+42 NVGVSTIHGAE
-53 SFYEFLRPSHREK
+53 SFYEFLRPEHRSK

-78 AGTQDKLKDKLK
+78 AGTQDSLKKKLK
-90 EKLGDDKVG
+90 EKLGEDKVG
-99 EMFCLGHCYENHA
+99 EMFCLGHCYENSS
-112 FHYDGENYA
+112 FHYNGENYA
-121 GKDIEKIDQI
+121 GNDINQIDQI
-131 LKGEEIKQ
+131 IKGENIKQ
-139 EKFFSKSFAT
+139 EKYFSKSFGS

-154 DDKLSSTDQFKD
+154 DDKLLNLNQFKS
-166 QLSKFLKSDKKE
+166 LLEKFINFDKKE
-178 IVKSLLDSN
+178 IVKSLLNSN
-187 LTGRGGAG
+187 LSGRGGAG

-205 SKAKG
+205 SKEKSE
-210 DKKYVICNAD
+210 KKYVICNAD

-240 IFGMVMCGFVI
+240 LFGMIICGYVI
-251 GSDEGV
+251 GSNEGV

-270 LNGSINELKKLGLLG
+270 
-285 ENILGTDFSFDLG
+285 
-298 ICIGQGAYICGE
+298 
-310 ETALIASIEAIN
+310 IN
-322 GSINE
+322 GSINA
-327 LKKLGLLGENILGT
+327 LKSSKLLGENILGT
-341 NFSFDLGICIGQ
+341 NFSFDLNICIGQ

-402 ATGILIN
+402 ATGILIH
-409 GSEKF
+409 GSDKF

-428 CLDSFFNN
+428 CFDSFFNN
-436 PGVYEIDMGTPMKK
+436 PGVYEVDMCTPMKK
-450 IFNEI
+450 IINEI
-455 GGGYKEPLKA
+455 GGGFKEPIKA
-465 FQIGGPLGGVV
+465 LQIGGPLGGVV
-476 PLSEIEN
+476 PIKEVEK

-492 AKGFMLGHASV
+492 AAGFMLGHGSI

-511 MAEYIHH
+511 MVEYIHH

-543 MFDQAKKKTAKIPLK
+543 MFDQAINKSKKIPAK
-558 LLEELL
+558 LLNELL

-569 GCLCALCGAIPT
+569 GCLCALCGAIPV
-581 PIQNILKYFGDEM
+581 PIMNILKYFSDEM
-594 KNDMVKD
+594 KNDIVQE

>member
-1 MSKNISNL
+1 VSKNISNL
-9 SGRIGLKDNLFKQIS
+9 SGRIGLKDNLFKKIS
-24 ENTLSDNPQDI
+24 ENSLSNSPKDI
-35 KEIAKKH
+35 KDIAKEY

-78 AGTQDKLKDKLK
+78 AGTQEKLK
-90 EKLGDDKVG
+90 ETLKSKLGDDKVG
-99 EMFCLGHCYENHA
+99 EMFCLGHCYENKA

-121 GKDIEKIDQI
+121 GNDIEKIDQI
-131 LKGEEIKQ
+131 IKGEKIDQDKY
-139 EKFFSKSFAT
+139 FSKSFAS

-154 DDKLSSTDQFKD
+154 DDKLSTIEKFKD
-166 QLSKFLKSDKKE
+166 HLDVVLKKDQKE
-178 IVKSLLDSN
+178 IIQSLLNSN

-205 SKAKG
+205 SKAPG

-240 IFGMVMCGFVI
+240 IFGMVICGYVI
-251 GSDEGV
+251 GSNEGV

-270 LNGSINELKKLGLLG
+270 INGCINQLKQDGLLG
-285 ENILGTDFSFDLG
+285 ENIL
-298 ICIGQGAYICGE
+298 E
-310 ETALIASIEAIN
+310 
-322 GSINE
+322 
-327 LKKLGLLGENILGT
+327 T
-341 NFSFDLGICIGQ
+341 NFSFDLNICIGQ

-402 ATGILIN
+402 AAGILLN
-409 GSEKF
+409 GAEKF
-414 SSIGNKKSAGTKLV
+414 AAIGNKKSAGTKLV

-436 PGVYEIDMGTPMKK
+436 PGIYEIEMGTPMKK
-450 IFNEI
+450 IFEEI
-455 GGGYKEPLKA
+455 GGGYKEPVKA

-476 PLSEIEN
+476 PLSEIDN

-503 VSIPKDFS
+503 VSIPKDFP
-511 MAEYIHH
+511 MTEYIHH

-543 MFDQAKKKTAKIPLK
+543 MFDQFKNKTAKIPLK
-558 LLEELL
+558 LLNELL
-564 VTMKK
+564 VTMQK

-581 PIQNILKYFGDEM
+581 PIMNILKYFGDEM

>member
-9 SGRIGLKDNLFKQIS
+9 SGRIGLKDNLFQKIS
-24 ENTLSDNPQDI
+24 ENSLSKSPKDI
-35 KEIAKKH
+35 KEIAKEY

-78 AGTQDKLKDKLK
+78 AGTQDKLKETLK
-90 EKLGDDKVG
+90 SKLGDDKVG
-99 EMFCLGHCYENHA
+99 EMFCLGHCYENKA

-121 GKDIEKIDQI
+121 GNDIEKIDQI
-131 LKGEEIKQ
+131 IKGEKIDQDKY
-139 EKFFSKSFAT
+139 FSKSFAS

-154 DDKLSSTDQFKD
+154 DDKLSTIEKFKN
-166 QLSKFLKSDKKE
+166 QLGIILNKDKKE
-178 IVKSLLDSN
+178 IVQSLLDSN

-205 SKAKG
+205 SKAPG

-240 IFGMVMCGFVI
+240 IFGMVVCGYVI
-251 GSDEGV
+251 GSNEGV

-270 LNGSINELKKLGLLG
+270 
-285 ENILGTDFSFDLG
+285 
-298 ICIGQGAYICGE
+298 
-310 ETALIASIEAIN
+310 IN
-322 GSINE
+322 GCINL
-327 LKKLGLLGENILGT
+327 LKQEGLLGENILGT
-341 NFSFDLGICIGQ
+341 NFKFDLNICIGQ

-402 ATGILIN
+402 ASGILLN
-409 GSEKF
+409 GAEKF
-414 SSIGNKKSAGTKLV
+414 AAIGNKKSAGTKLV

-436 PGVYEIDMGTPMKK
+436 PGIYEIEMGTPMKK
-450 IFNEI
+450 IFEEI
-455 GGGYKEPLKA
+455 GGGYKEPVKA

-503 VSIPKDFS
+503 VSIPKDFP
-511 MAEYIHH
+511 MTEYIHH

-543 MFDQAKKKTAKIPLK
+543 MFDQFKSKTAKIPLK
-558 LLEELL
+558 LLNELL
-564 VTMKK
+564 VTMQK

-581 PIQNILKYFGDEM
+581 PIMNILKYFGDEM

>member
-9 SGRIGLKDNLFKQIS
+9 SGKVGLKYNLFQKI
-24 ENTLSDNPQDI
+24 SDNVLKNHPKDNKDI
-35 KEIAKKH
+35 ANEY
-42 NLGVSTLHGAE
+42 NLGVSTVYGAE
-53 SFYEFLRPSHREK
+53 SFYEFLRPAHREK

-78 AGTQDKLKDKLK
+78 SGTQDKLKETLR
-90 EKLGDDKVG
+90 EKLGKDKVG
-99 EMFCLGHCYENHA
+99 TMFCLGYCYENNA
-112 FHYDGENYA
+112 FHYNGENYA

-131 LKGEEIKQ
+131 IKGEKIQQDKY
-139 EKFFSKSFAT
+139 FSKSYAT

-154 DDKLSSTDQFKD
+154 DDKLLSISQVKE
-166 QLSKFLKSDKKE
+166 QLTKFLKTDKKE
-178 IVKSLLDSN
+178 IIKTILDSN

-205 SKAKG
+205 SREKVK
-210 DKKYVICNAD
+210 KKYVICNAD

-240 IFGMVMCGFVI
+240 LFAMIICGYVI
-251 GSDEGV
+251 GGDEGV

-270 LNGSINELKKLGLLG
+270 INGCINELKKTGLLG
-285 ENILGTDFSFDLG
+285 ENILGTGFSFD
-298 ICIGQGAYICGE
+298 IY
-310 ETALIASIEAIN
+310 
-322 GSINE
+322 
-327 LKKLGLLGENILGT
+327 
-341 NFSFDLGICIGQ
+341 ICIGQ

-402 ATGILIN
+402 VTGILIN
-409 GSEKF
+409 GADKF
-414 SSIGNKKSAGTKLV
+414 AAIGNKKSAGTKLV
-428 CLDSFFNN
+428 CLDSFFKN
-436 PGVYEIDMGTPMKK
+436 PGVYEIDMGTSMKK

-455 GGGYKEPLKA
+455 GGGYKEPVKA

-476 PLSEIEN
+476 PLSEIDN
-483 LNLDFQEFT
+483 LNLDFQEFS

-503 VSIPKDFS
+503 VSIPKDFP
-511 MAEYIHH
+511 MVEYIHH

-543 MFDQAKKKTAKIPLK
+543 MFDQVKKKTAKIPLK
-558 LLEELL
+558 LLNDLL
-564 VTMKK
+564 TTMQK

-581 PIQNILKYFGDEM
+581 PIMNILKYFSNEM
-594 KNDMVKD
+594 KNDISA
-601 N
+601 